1 MKGSSI
7 RMEASLIED
16 DPAAEGF
23 ERRADRP
30 QPGQRRL
37 DRGVALGG
45 GEEQQESTSA
55 CAQDLAADRAG
66 AARRV
71 VPAVDVAA
79 TDARGNALLEHPVLV
94 QDFTESGEVVLLQLV
109 AQAVGE
115 LDHADE
121 RAALAV

>member
-79 TDARGNALLEHPVLV
+79 TDARGNALLSIQFSCRISPN
-94 QDFTESGEVVLLQLV
+94 
-109 AQAVGE
+109 
-115 LDHADE
+115 
-121 RAALAV
+121 AARLSFCSSSRRQ